1 MFDQVELTPEEF
13 ERQVEHM
20 LRRSGVG
27 LRDFKVQ
34 RREKLAGADGVY
46 EIDVTARFEALGAD
60 FLVLI
65 ECKHHRSPIKRD
77 LVQVL
82 RDRIQTI
89 GAHKGMLFATTGYQ
103 RGALEY
109 AAAHGIAL
117 VTIADGRAS
126 YHTRSRHGPVQYPP
140 GLPQYV
146 GWIRALTADGS
157 ERLKL
162 LDAERPEFVI
172 EAFSRVV

>member
-1 MFDQVELTPEEF
+1 M
-13 ERQVEHM
+13 
-20 LRRSGVG
+20 
-27 LRDFKVQ
+27 
-34 RREKLAGADGVY
+34 
-46 EIDVTARFEALGAD
+46 
-60 FLVLI
+60 
-65 ECKHHRSPIKRD
+65 
-77 LVQVL
+77 QVL

-117 VTIADGRAS
+117 VTIADGRTS

-140 GLPQYV
+140 GLPPYV
-146 GWIRALTADGS
+146 GWIRALTADVS
-157 ERLKL
+157 EQYTL
-162 LDAERPEFVI
+162 LDADRPEFVI